1 MQERRVHTAALPP
14 ALAPLLTPALPP
26 ALRASLPRSLL
37 PADPPSCSLTLKGS
51 LLVSWLAPSGPR
63 EVHNHWQP
71 THVRTHSHVRMG
83 RKGEMRTSLKNAQV
97 STVVWYPGCP
107 IRARLCVRV
116 RALACARMCVCA
128 RVCPRVCA
136 RVCVRACVCARSR
149 ERVCASARACVCA
162 SACVYLAVLFNDE
175 RVVHIKCSN
184 LCWPLTPVCLPYCPV
199 LYRAVWRVAHAR
211 ACVITV
217 RACVRAC
224 VAPLRDLLQHLRA

>member
-1 MQERRVHTAALPP
+1 VQLAQLRHDGLRNVGRRGHGTGPRSALCSNQTAMQERRVHTAALPP

-107 IRARLCVRV
+107 LRARLCVRV

-136 RVCVRACVCARSR
+136 CVCARLCVCALKRTRVRFSARVCVR
-149 ERVCASARACVCA
+149 E
-162 SACVYLAVLFNDE
+162 
-175 RVVHIKCSN
+175 
-184 LCWPLTPVCLPYCPV
+184 
-199 LYRAVWRVAHAR
+199 
-211 ACVITV
+211 
-217 RACVRAC
+217 CVR
-224 VAPLRDLLQHLRA
+224 VPGRSFQR